1 MRRVVLDSNV
11 WISGI
16 IIPGSTSSKLTS
28 ALIQGR
34 EQGITSNYILKEI
47 ERTLFSGRIR
57 FKYQLRREEILT
69 LLWTLQNRLEV
80 VVPVE
85 PAFSMRDPTDL
96 PILGTAL
103 AGKATHLVTGDRD
116 FLQDPNLLSWMR
128 EQGVLIISPSEF
140 NLD

>member
-16 IIPGSTSSKLTS
+16 IIPGSASSNLTA

-57 FKYQLRREEILT
+57 FKYQIRREEILT
-69 LLWTLQNRLEV
+69 LLWTIQNRLEV
-80 VVPVE
+80 VEPVE
-85 PAFSMRDPTDL
+85 LTFSMRDPTDL

-103 AGKATHLVTGDRD
+103 AGQATHLVTGDRD

-128 EQGVLIISPSEF
+128 ERGVLIVTPGEF
-140 NLD
+140 DLD

>member
-16 IIPGSTSSKLTS
+16 IIPGSISSNLTT

-34 EQGITSNYILKEI
+34 EQGITSHYILKEI
-47 ERTLFSGRIR
+47 ERALFSGRIR
-57 FKYQLRREEILT
+57 FKYQVRREEIVT

-80 VVPVE
+80 VEPVE
-85 PAFSMRDPTDL
+85 FAFSMRDPTDL

-103 AGKATHLVTGDRD
+103 AGQATHLVTGDRD
-116 FLQDPNLLSWMR
+116 FLQDQNLLSWMR
-128 EQGVLIISPSEF
+128 ERGVLIVSPRELK
-140 NLD
+140 LD